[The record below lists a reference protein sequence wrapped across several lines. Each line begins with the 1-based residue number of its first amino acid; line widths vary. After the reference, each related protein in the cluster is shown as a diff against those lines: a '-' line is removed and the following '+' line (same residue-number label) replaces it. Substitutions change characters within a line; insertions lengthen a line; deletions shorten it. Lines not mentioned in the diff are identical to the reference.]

1 MEPRKPGRL
10 TLPDRQQRF
19 RPKATGELNTA
30 PLPAV
35 PPRLVR
41 RSLQFRRTTLVPYS
55 GAVEVISRDLAEL
68 IKHREKVAN
77 LETMRLQALVVEQD
91 RTRIRTPLPSMQ
103 PVDTPPLTP
112 AQPMHTPPSQVAQ
125 GAVQSQR
132 RRRVD
137 QIDFKN
143 VFKHVLTDPLYRN
156 SLFIMASALIL
167 GGFGFVFWIIIARLY
182 KPENVGIATTL
193 ISLLTLLSSFTI
205 LGLNV
210 SLNRYLPKSAHKNEL
225 INSSFVIVTL
235 VSLLASG
242 IFLLGLQIFSP
253 QLLFL
258 RSNPFYLISFTIFVI
273 FCSWNILVDSIFMA
287 FRAAVNILIKNSIIS
302 TVKLVLPFALIALG
316 AYGIFVS
323 AASALALGVLI
334 GLMILL
340 LHFKIRPSM
349 SVNVS
354 MLKETSVYSFANY
367 LVTFMIYVP
376 SLILPVIILN
386 VLSAKY
392 AAYYYVASMIQ
403 NFLLVIPLATTQ
415 ALLTEGSYNEAELKR
430 HIKKANTIILAILL
444 PATAII
450 VFGGNI
456 MLQFFGKTY
465 ATEAFQ
471 FLQLYSISTIFT
483 ALLLIANA
491 IMNVKHQIKSLVIL
505 NVVAAVLTLWLSYA
519 FISGK
524 LVGIGWG
531 WILGQAV
538 AGFVSLFFIIRN
550 LYIE

>member
-10 TLPDRQQRF
+10 TLPDRQQRS
-19 RPKATGELNTA
+19 RPTATGEPNTA

-41 RSLQFRRTTLVPYS
+41 RSLQIRRTILVPYP
-55 GAVEVISRDLAEL
+55 GAVEVTSRDLAEL
-68 IKHREKVAN
+68 IRHREKVAN

-91 RTRIRTPLPSMQ
+91 RTRIPTPLTTML
-103 PVDTPPLTP
+103 PVDTLP
-112 AQPMHTPPSQVAQ
+112 QPMHTPSSQVAQ
-125 GAVQSQR
+125 GALQSLR

-137 QIDFKN
+137 QMNFKN
-143 VFKHVLTDPLYRN
+143 VYKHILTDPLYRN
-156 SLFIMASALIL
+156 SLFNMASTFIL
-167 GGFGFVFWIIIARLY
+167 GGLGFVFWIIIARLY

-193 ISLLTLLSSFTI
+193 ISILALLSGFTI

-235 VSLLASG
+235 VSLLASV

-258 RSNPFYLISFTIFVI
+258 QSNLLYLISFTLFVI
-273 FCSWNILVDSIFMA
+273 FCSWNILIDNIFMA
-287 FRAAVNILIKNSIIS
+287 LRAAGNILIKNSIIS
-302 TVKLVLPFALIALG
+302 TLKLVLPFALIAFG
-316 AYGIFVS
+316 AYGIFAS
-323 AASALALGVLI
+323 AASAFALGVLVS
-334 GLMILL
+334 LMILL
-340 LHFKIRPSM
+340 LNFKIRPSI
-349 SVNVS
+349 SVKVS
-354 MLKETSVYSFANY
+354 WLKETSVYSFANY
-367 LVTFMIYVP
+367 MADFMLNMP
-376 SLILPVIILN
+376 SLVLPVIILN

-403 NFLLVIPLATTQ
+403 SILLVIPLATAQ
-415 ALLTEGSYNEAELKR
+415 ALLTEGAYNEAELKK
-430 HIKKANTIILAILL
+430 HIKKAIATILAILL
-444 PATAII
+444 PATAIT
-450 VFGGNI
+450 VFAGNI
-456 MLQFFGKTY
+456 MLQFFGKSY
-465 ATEAFQ
+465 ASEAFQ
-471 FLQLYSISTIFT
+471 FLQLYSVSTVFT

-519 FISGK
+519 FISGR

-531 WILGQAV
+531 LILGQAI
-538 AGFVSLFFIIRN
+538 AGLASLCVIIRN
-550 LYIE
+550 LYT

>member
-41 RSLQFRRTTLVPYS
+41 RSLQIRRTTLVPYS